1 MSDDTGGKGGGRP
14 DSSDGKGNGNSDGR
28 DQRPWWEDPDLQRR
42 RLAQQVRVILD
53 AVPKAAVFPPGSP
66 EDMEYLYVEGDLL
79 VRDVDL
85 PRVRAT
91 VPGRVVDSVI
101 NGVSLYR
108 PYGHS
113 TTAALE
119 RIEREHGLGVAM
131 PNHIHYVTPAA
142 SCCPATEPLPTGT
155 TEPDP
160 AAVRPGSGYGAGAF
174 VSVVDTG
181 FIPDLVDPA
190 HYWLEGVTG
199 DAEFVDP
206 NDIGLYVGHG
216 TFVAG
221 VVRGVASD
229 AEVHV
234 HGFLTHGGAITEVNL
249 IRQLDRAIGDMP
261 DVISMSAGCTTRHNL
276 PPIGFL
282 ALWEHRLRHCKGT
295 VLVAAA
301 GNNKTRS
308 PFWPAAFPWTVSVGA
323 LDRDGNRAPYSDFGS
338 WVDVYAL
345 GSDVVNAYPNGTY
358 RDKETPNVGTVHQFQ
373 NGMAMWSGTSFSTP
387 LVAGMIAA
395 RLSQTGESGRQA
407 ADSILRIARS
417 HAVAGI
423 GAIADETMT
432 FEP

>member
-1 MSDDTGGKGGGRP
+1 MSDDKSGNGDGRP
-14 DSSDGKGNGNSDGR
+14 DPSTGDGNSGGR
-28 DQRPWWEDPDLQRR
+28 DQLPWWDDPDIE
-42 RLAQQVRVILD
+42 RLRLREQVRAILD
-53 AVPKAAVFPPGSP
+53 SVPRAAIFPPGP
-66 EDMEYLYVEGDLL
+66 AEKMEYLYVEGDLM

-85 PRVRAT
+85 ARVRAI
-91 VPGRVVDSVI
+91 VPGRVVDAVI

-113 TTAALE
+113 TNAALE

-131 PNHIHYVTPAA
+131 PNHIHYVTPVA
-142 SCCPATEPLPTGT
+142 SCCPATEPIPSAAV
-155 TEPDP
+155 EPDP
-160 AAVRPGSGYGAGAF
+160 PAVRPGAGDGAGAF

-181 FIPDLVDPA
+181 FIAELVDGK
-190 HYWLEGVTG
+190 HYWLTGVTG
-199 DAEFVDP
+199 DAEVVDAS
-206 NDIGLYVGHG
+206 DIGLYVGHG

-234 HGFLTHGGAITEVNL
+234 HGFLTQGGAITEAEL

-276 PPIGFL
+276 PPIGFE

-295 VLVAAA
+295 VLVVAA
-301 GNNKTRS
+301 GNNACRS
-308 PFWPAAFPWTVSVGA
+308 PAFWPAAFPWTVSVGA
-323 LDRDGNRAPYSDFGS
+323 LDRNGARAPYSDFGS

-345 GSDVVNAYPNGTY
+345 GSDIVNAYPNGTY
-358 RDKETPNVGTVHQFQ
+358 RDKEPPNIGTVHQFK
-373 NGMAMWSGTSFSTP
+373 NGMAMWSGTSFATP

-395 RLSQTGESGRQA
+395 RLSRTGESGRQA
-407 ADSILRIARS
+407 ADSILRIARAN
-417 HAVAGI
+417 AVAGI

-432 FEP
+432 FLP

>member
-1 MSDDTGGKGGGRP
+1 MSDDNSGKGDGRSEP
-14 DSSDGKGNGNSDGR
+14 PAGDGNSGGR
-28 DQRPWWEDPDLQRR
+28 DQRPWWDDPDIE
-42 RLAQQVRVILD
+42 RLRLREQVRVILD
-53 AVPKAAVFPPGSP
+53 AIPRAAVFPPGP
-66 EDMEYLYVEGDLL
+66 AENMEYLYVEGDLM

-85 PRVRAT
+85 ARVRAI
-91 VPGRVVDSVI
+91 VPGRVVDAVI
-101 NGVSLYR
+101 NGVSLFR

-131 PNHIHYVTPAA
+131 PNHIHYVTPA
-142 SCCPATEPLPTGT
+142 SCCPATEPKPQPAIP
-155 TEPDP
+155 PDP
-160 AAVRPGSGYGAGAF
+160 PPLAGAGSGYGAGAF

-181 FIPDLVDPA
+181 FIPALVDLQ
-190 HYWLEGVTG
+190 HDWLDGVTG
-199 DAEFVDP
+199 DAEFVNPD
-206 NDIGLYVGHG
+206 DIGLYVGHG

-221 VVRGVASD
+221 IVRGVAPD
-229 AEVHV
+229 AQVHV

-276 PPIGFL
+276 PPVGFL

-301 GNNKTRS
+301 GNNATRS

-323 LDRDGNRAPYSDFGS
+323 LDRDGARAPYSDFGS

-345 GSDVVNAYPNGTY
+345 GSDVVNAFPNGTY
-358 RDKETPNVGTVHQFQ
+358 YYKEPPNVGHDAEFKG
-373 NGMAMWSGTSFSTP
+373 GMAEWSGTSFSTP

-423 GAIADETMT
+423 GAIADATMT